1 MSSWTAFKS
10 QFDKLK
16 THTTSCPVKSEK
28 NDTDSITITDHTSWI
43 NRIGEAGNKP
53 RDWYDYINLVKSQ
66 VGMKDAVARH
76 NLLSCLYDRAFKAI
90 SSADNKRN
98 ETYARLFLDYAQ
110 VKSEYSPDEAEALL
124 TYARSIVRR
133 FAIVHTAAAEFEV
146 KQGNVSK
153 AKKILEKARL
163 IEAEPKELVRE
174 ALKNLEN
181 GKTKLTSVESTVPA
195 DSHQH
200 YSVESGINSKDA
212 TDEVFLAKVTKSDQ
226 SAQSHTTSCVTSYDT
241 PNGNLTSDA
250 ASLSHLKSVIQS
262 ASKQPLRH
270 SQSTPEC
277 RQMTKTSDS
286 VPNWKRPLG
295 SSKIGLPMR
304 VKKMSLPFSK
314 KEDDIDLEE
323 EKNIDSIKPLPS
335 HPQENETFGSH
346 AHTSGYLSMSQ
357 IDETV
362 PMETDG
368 KVAQSC
374 DFKEPM
380 KYRTPLASST
390 QHNIKDKPESQVT
403 PASFMDL
410 SIVEKAKPAMSS
422 VDCKKRLVPPEC
434 AKSSVECDKKVT
446 ERKDSDSI
454 CAGQQTES
462 SEKDPPAPRIQP
474 PSLPTPNI
482 PTPASA
488 GAADADA
495 VSKVSTPCMKNRVE
509 EMASLT
515 PSMNPVDTVKVNGQ
529 QYFIWKLVGRGG
541 SAKVYQVFD
550 TQKNTRALKCVD
562 LEDANEIVVNGFK
575 NEVRLLKKLQYCKSV
590 IKMYDFE
597 HNEELNKLF
606 VLMDFGETDM
616 ATLFKS
622 RIQSGEG
629 IEPHMIR
636 FYWKEMLTAVHAL
649 HKEGV
654 IHSDLKPANFMMVAG
669 NLRLIDF
676 GIANAVQQ
684 DKTSIFLNTPMG
696 TLNYMSPEAIME
708 SFEGSDG
715 GSAGDRVKPIY
726 KISVRS
732 DIWSL
737 GCILYNMVYGKTPFQ
752 HIRNQ
757 LGKLQAITN
766 PQHKIEFPDI
776 ANKNLLD
783 VLKKCLTR
791 DPKSRPTTEELLAH
805 PYLMEEKEKS
815 PAPLA
820 LTKAMKDA
828 LLQISNASP
837 RSAQSL
843 TQGLLQQ
850 LETGGKIDLSTLPSK
865 PLTPDQPI
873 IRSHSSEPC
882 PDSAQP
888 AVSVK
893 EKPTRTKQEAGAIKV
908 RAPLQCINV
917 HQK

>member
-16 THTTSCPVKSEK
+16 SHTASCQVKTEK

-43 NRIGEAGNKP
+43 NRIGDAGNKP
-53 RDWYDYINLVKSQ
+53 GDWYDYINLVKSQ
-66 VGMKDAVARH
+66 VGTKDAVARH

-98 ETYARLFLDYAQ
+98 ETYAKLFLDYAQ

-133 FAIVHTAAAEFEV
+133 FSIVHTAAAEFEV
-146 KQGNVSK
+146 RQGNVSK

-174 ALKNLEN
+174 ALRNLEN
-181 GKTKLTSVESTVPA
+181 GKTRLTSTESAVPA
-195 DSHQH
+195 ESKRHC
-200 YSVESGINSKDA
+200 SVGSSAISKEA
-212 TDEVFLAKVTKSDQ
+212 TDEVMPAKVTPPEE
-226 SAQSHTTSCVTSYDT
+226 SAQSHTTSCVTGDDT
-241 PNGNLTSDA
+241 LNGNLTTDA

-262 ASKQPLRH
+262 ASKGPLRH
-270 SQSTPEC
+270 CLSTPEC

-295 SSKIGLPMR
+295 TSKIGLPMR

-357 IDETV
+357 SDVTV

-368 KVAQSC
+368 KAAQSC

-390 QHNIKDKPESQVT
+390 HHNIKDKPGSQVA

-410 SIVEKAKPAMSS
+410 SIVEKPKLAMSS
-422 VDCKKRLVPPEC
+422 VECKKRLAPPEC
-434 AKSSVECDKKVT
+434 AESASDRECDKKRT
-446 ERKDSDSI
+446 ERKDSDSK
-454 CAGQQTES
+454 CAAQQTDS
-462 SEKDPPAPRIQP
+462 SVKEPQAPSIQP

-482 PTPASA
+482 PTQPPV
-488 GAADADA
+488 GVAA
-495 VSKVSTPCMKNRVE
+495 VTKMSTPCMKNRLG

-515 PSMNPVDTVKVNGQ
+515 PSMSPVDTVTVNGQ

-562 LEDANEIVVNGFK
+562 LEDANEVVVNGFK

-629 IEPHMIR
+629 IEPHMIH

-715 GSAGDRVKPIY
+715 GSASDRVKPTY

-766 PQHKIEFPDI
+766 PQHKIDFQDI

-791 DPKSRPTTEELLAH
+791 DPKSRPNTDELLAH
-805 PYLMEEKEKS
+805 PYLMEDKEKS

-865 PLTPDQPI
+865 TLSQDQPVVLSQAP
-873 IRSHSSEPC
+873 RPC
-882 PDSAQP
+882 LASDQP
-888 AVSVK
+888 AVGVK
-893 EKPTRTKQEAGAIKV
+893 EKPVGIKQESGAVKV

>member
-16 THTTSCPVKSEK
+16 THTASCPVKSEK

-43 NRIGEAGNKP
+43 NRIGDAGNKP
-53 RDWYDYINLVKSQ
+53 KDWYDYINLVKSQ

-76 NLLSCLYDRAFKAI
+76 NLLSCLYDRAFKEVNWQKVKPYLLQI
-90 SSADNKRN
+90 TR
-98 ETYARLFLDYAQ
+98 EMRPMPDYFWIMPKSRVNTAQ
-110 VKSEYSPDEAEALL
+110 TRRKALL

-153 AKKILEKARL
+153 AKKILEKAHV

-174 ALKNLEN
+174 ALKNLDN
-181 GKTKLTSVESTVPA
+181 GKTRLTSVESTVQA
-195 DSHQH
+195 ESQQQCIVDS
-200 YSVESGINSKDA
+200 GANSKDA
-212 TDEVFLAKVTKSDQ
+212 TDEVFPSKVTKSEL
-226 SAQSHTTSCVTSYDT
+226 SAQSHTASCVTSHDT

-295 SSKIGLPMR
+295 TSKIGLPMR

-390 QHNIKDKPESQVT
+390 HHNIKDKPESQVT
-403 PASFMDL
+403 PASFIDL
-410 SIVEKAKPAMSS
+410 SIVEKPKPAISS
-422 VDCKKRLVPPEC
+422 VECKKRLVPPEC
-434 AKSSVECDKKVT
+434 AKSSTDCDKKVT
-446 ERKDSDSI
+446 ERKDSDSV
-454 CAGQQTES
+454 CAGQQTDS
-462 SEKDPPAPRIQP
+462 SVKEPPAPSIQP

-482 PTPASA
+482 PTPANA
-488 GAADADA
+488 GAAAAA
-495 VSKVSTPCMKNRVE
+495 VSKMSTPCTKNRVG

-515 PSMNPVDTVKVNGQ
+515 PGMNPVDTVTVNGQ

-684 DKTSIFLNTPMG
+684 DKTRVRKPSWSPLKDPTVEVPATGLNP
-696 TLNYMSPEAIME
+696 
-708 SFEGSDG
+708 
-715 GSAGDRVKPIY
+715 
-726 KISVRS
+726 
-732 DIWSL
+732 
-737 GCILYNMVYGKTPFQ
+737 
-752 HIRNQ
+752 HIRFVFQ
-757 LGKLQAITN
+757 
-766 PQHKIEFPDI
+766 
-776 ANKNLLD
+776 
-783 VLKKCLTR
+783 KCLTR
-791 DPKSRPTTEELLAH
+791 DPKSRPTTDELLAH
-805 PYLMEEKEKS
+805 PYLMEDKEKS

-865 PLTPDQPI
+865 PLTPVVQSQP
-873 IRSHSSEPC
+873 SESC
-882 PDSAQP
+882 PASAQP

-893 EKPTRTKQEAGAIKV
+893 PTRIKQEGGAV
-908 RAPLQCINV
+908 QGRAPPSVYQRTPEIDVGLV
-917 HQK
+917 